1 MSKFT
6 KSLSVFMAGLG
17 LVSSKSQAGQQPP
30 ESISLDTYEPINLR
44 PLNMGLDNLYAQHR
58 SHSSHSSHR
67 SSSGSYSS
75 PSRSAPTPNRS
86 QSSPS
91 RGLYAP
97 SAGTSQPVD
106 PGRPATVT
114 PSRKDIDPA
123 NAKLVEL
130 IKRVQMGLYIKG
142 YDPGSVDGIMGE
154 RTRVAL
160 RKFQSDH
167 GLPVDGLMGT
177 DTLSALG
184 VVIP

>member
-6 KSLSVFMAGLG
+6 KSLSVFMASIG
-17 LVSSKSQAGQQPP
+17 LVSPKSQALHQPS
-30 ESISLDTYEPINLR
+30 ESTLLDTYDPINLR
-44 PLNMGLDNLYAQHR
+44 PLNMDADNLYAAHR

-75 PSRSAPTPNRS
+75 PSRSSPVPNRS

-91 RGLYAP
+91 RGLYNS

-114 PSRKDIDPA
+114 PSSKDIDPA

-160 RKFQSDH
+160 RKFQSDY
-167 GLPVDGLMGT
+167 GLPADGLMGT